1 MAFTDRVFYR
11 TGAARK
17 SGIWTTTTS
26 SHLSG
31 PGATPITIT
40 VADAS
45 LFPRGAGVSEDC
57 LLSVCSSENQNT
69 VLDILYDV
77 AISGN
82 SVTCKR
88 EYGNAIPEGSIMLVG
103 APAELLDELKTEL
116 SGKEDSFGNPTSD
129 GGVLTSTT
137 GGVRSWV
144 GQDTLP
150 PFLRSEADYIVAASG
165 GDYTTPQ
172 ALMTALGNF
181 GAVGK
186 KIWVDSTI
194 ATPAANQNILSGDWY
209 WDHTACDFDT
219 NQNSLSFRGI
229 SRHWGQVAVTGPGA
243 ATTANLFV
251 MVESPQIYA
260 EVVINHTRT
269 VPPSAAWRAFET
281 ATLRG
286 AYAKLVHIAT
296 APATDFNLI
305 SVNAA
310 YILTA
315 FDSDI
320 GVRVSIDSPRTAG
333 SNVRRAVATL
343 AAAANPRTRLRVEV
357 DTGLN
362 NWEHGVHLDTDGNGI
377 PSGGVFGRVLSGDT
391 AKCNLANGV
400 NTTSLVYVNLQ
411 TS

>member
-45 LFPRGAGVSEDC
+45 LFPRGAGDSEDC

-144 GQDTLP
+144 GKDTLP

-165 GDYTTPQ
+165 GDYTTI
-172 ALMTALGNF
+172 TALLA
-181 GAVGK
+181 AVTEQVLSTS
-186 KIWVDSTI
+186 KIWVQGTISESAAVIIYTGHWHWDGATFDYGASTQRLIIRGNAKMTGEMTLTGGGLATSGQILAIADMPDLSDLVIYIDHIAATYSDANLGIAALNNHGGGAHVVLRSMTGDYSTKNVTGILISMGAQTENTRVFVRSSVTGSGSPNRYAIETSTACRRCFPYVGVDSGLTGWTVGLY
-194 ATPAANQNILSGDWY
+194 AQDLETAASGGANSIYVSGFILSGTTKVTDL
-209 WDHTACDFDT
+209 TSGSST
-219 NQNSLSFRGI
+219 
-229 SRHWGQVAVTGPGA
+229 VAV
-243 ATTANLFV
+243 
-251 MVESPQIYA
+251 
-260 EVVINHTRT
+260 RT
-269 VPPSAAWRAFET
+269 S
-281 ATLRG
+281 
-286 AYAKLVHIAT
+286 
-296 APATDFNLI
+296 
-305 SVNAA
+305 
-310 YILTA
+310 
-315 FDSDI
+315 
-320 GVRVSIDSPRTAG
+320 
-333 SNVRRAVATL
+333 
-343 AAAANPRTRLRVEV
+343 
-357 DTGLN
+357 
-362 NWEHGVHLDTDGNGI
+362 
-377 PSGGVFGRVLSGDT
+377 
-391 AKCNLANGV
+391 
-400 NTTSLVYVNLQ
+400 
-411 TS
+411 

>member
-144 GQDTLP
+144 GKDTLP

-172 ALMTALGNF
+172 ALMTALGNY

-209 WDHTACDFDT
+209 WDDTACDFDT

-296 APATDFNLI
+296 APATDFSLI

-310 YILTA
+310 YIRQLLTRTSELGCPYTA
-315 FDSDI
+315 HVLLAQTCV
-320 GVRVSIDSPRTAG
+320 GQLPPSPPQQIRGHACAWKWTRASTTGNTAYTWTRTGTASLPAVCSG
-333 SNVRRAVATL
+333 GCCPATRRSATL
-343 AAAANPRTRLRVEV
+343 PTESTLHR
-357 DTGLN
+357 
-362 NWEHGVHLDTDGNGI
+362 
-377 PSGGVFGRVLSGDT
+377 S
-391 AKCNLANGV
+391 CM
-400 NTTSLVYVNLQ
+400 
-411 TS
+411 